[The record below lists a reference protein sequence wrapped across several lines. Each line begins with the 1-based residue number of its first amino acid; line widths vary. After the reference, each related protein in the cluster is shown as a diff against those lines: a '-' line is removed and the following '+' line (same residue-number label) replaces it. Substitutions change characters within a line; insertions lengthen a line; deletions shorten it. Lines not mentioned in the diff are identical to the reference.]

1 VKKLPRIAA
10 SISLPPQNRAIFFG
24 MAAKVLVPLAVA
36 TVAAFSR
43 SACLHGA
50 FVYDDDFVAKEN
62 AVVSL
67 AAG

>member
-1 VKKLPRIAA
+1 
-10 SISLPPQNRAIFFG
+10 

-36 TVAAFSR
+36 AVAAFSR
-43 SACLHGA
+43 SACLFGA

-67 AAG
+67 AA